1 MADNTEDKSTN
12 DSSAKSDWTPPRS
25 GSEQVSSSMQG
36 ERLKS
41 DQLTPSADEAAASSQ
56 SDKQPKTITFQ
67 VPQVP
72 RPKMPNV
79 PYKYSQ
85 SHLKV
90 GLIAI
95 AVLVLGFAGGWLGA
109 AANHGGGTT
118 NVTEQKVE
126 LKGEAA
132 VISQIAKS
140 VGQSVVSVNVTS
152 QTSSNSD
159 SSNPIDS
166 FFGLGGGGG
175 SQTQQDAGT
184 GMILTSDGL
193 IMTNRHVVP
202 DGTTNVSVT
211 LNDGT
216 VYNNVKVVG
225 RTPNSSSLDVAFL
238 QIQSTNGHKLTP
250 VTLGDSS
257 KVNVGDQVVAI
268 GNALGQFQNTVT
280 SGIISGYGRSV
291 QASASNGSSSEN
303 LDDLFQT
310 DAAINEGNSG
320 GPLVNLDGDVIGM
333 NTAVASNSQNIG
345 FAIPIDDLT
354 GLVQSVEQ
362 TGKLQQPYLGV
373 MYVPIT
379 SDVAS
384 QYNLSVSQGAYV
396 PTVSQNNGQAT
407 VVPGSPADKAGV
419 QPGDIITQ
427 VDGTAINQN
436 TSLTSILDKHRVGDK
451 VSMTIVR
458 NGKTQ
463 TLNVTLDAAP
473 SN

>member
-1 MADNTEDKSTN
+1 MAENTEDTSAN
-12 DSSAKSDWTPPRS
+12 QGSSSPDWKAPAPGNER
-25 GSEQVSSSMQG
+25 VSSS
-36 ERLKS
+36 ERLKPAP
-41 DQLTPSADEAAASSQ
+41 LTPTADATSS
-56 SDKQPKTITFQ
+56 SEPRPPRPPKSITLQ
-67 VPQVP
+67 VPQMPKVP
-72 RPKMPNV
+72 KV
-79 PYKYSQ
+79 PYKYDHN
-85 SHLKV
+85 HLKV
-90 GLIAI
+90 GLVAI
-95 AVLVLGFAGGWLGA
+95 AVLVLGFAGGWLGS
-109 AANHGGGTT
+109 AANHGDTT
-118 NVTEQKVE
+118 NVTQQKVV

-132 VISQIAKS
+132 VISNIAKN

-152 QTSSNSD
+152 QAASSGDN
-159 SSNPIDS
+159 SSNPFDS
-166 FFGLGGGGG
+166 LFGLGGGGG
-175 SQTQQDAGT
+175 TQTQQDAGT

-202 DGTTNVSVT
+202 AGTTSVSVT

-225 RTPNSSSLDVAFL
+225 RTPDSSSLDVAFL
-238 QIQSTNGHKLTP
+238 QIPNTNGRKLVP
-250 VTLGDSS
+250 VSLGDSS

-291 QASASNGSSSEN
+291 QASASDGSSSEN

-345 FAIPIDDLT
+345 FAIPINDLT
-354 GLVQSVEQ
+354 GLVESVEQ

-373 MYVPIT
+373 LYIPIT

-384 QYNLSVSQGAYV
+384 QYNLSVNQGAYV
-396 PTVSQNNGQAT
+396 PTASQNNGQDT
-407 VVPGSPADKAGV
+407 VVQGSPADKAGV
-419 QPGDIITQ
+419 KPGDIITQ
-427 VDGTAINQN
+427 VNGTSINQN
-436 TSLTSILDKHRVGDK
+436 TSLTSLLDKQRVGDK
-451 VSMTIVR
+451 ITLTVVR

-463 TLNVTLDAAP
+463 SIDVTLEAAP
-473 SN
+473 SS